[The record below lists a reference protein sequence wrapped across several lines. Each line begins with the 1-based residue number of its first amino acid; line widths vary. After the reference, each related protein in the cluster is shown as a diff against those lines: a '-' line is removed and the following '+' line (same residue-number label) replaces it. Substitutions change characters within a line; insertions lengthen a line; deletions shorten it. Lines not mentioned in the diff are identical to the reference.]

1 MLLSVAFLVL
11 MPRRTTWFTPFGTAT
26 MYIYLLHTFILF
38 PFRETG
44 MLAGQQPFWV
54 LPAMIL
60 FCIGISVVLSLK
72 PVRRVFRP
80 LVEPRARWLFR
91 PEPSTATGTLVLPP
105 GAMPPLPGPSGETS
119 GSPHPTTDASN
130 PPEEP
135 KPGA

>member
-1 MLLSVAFLVL
+1 
-11 MPRRTTWFTPFGTAT
+11 
-26 MYIYLLHTFILF
+26 MYIYLLHTFVLF

-44 MLAGQQPFWV
+44 ILGGDQPFWV

-80 LVEPRARWLFR
+80 LVEPRARWLLR
-91 PEPSTATGTLVLPP
+91 PEPSTATGTIVLPP
-105 GAMPPLPGPSGETS
+105 EALPPGPPGPPAASD
-119 GSPHPTTDASN
+119 SPAR

-135 KPGA
+135 RPGA